1 MNNTVKNG
9 WLFDCDDKDFG
20 QVENM
25 VRKAVTVYNNIRPH
39 QALGMDTPARAA
51 GM

>member
-1 MNNTVKNG
+1 
-9 WLFDCDDKDFG
+9 
-20 QVENM
+20 M

-51 GM
+51 EVKKMTPTLAY